1 TVLNG
6 RGWRRLHSRPLI
18 KTEGIDATLEV
29 LKGVAKLPVPLNVA
43 LERLTALGVDIDSP
57 EAKLFLRV
65 IYQID

>member
-1 TVLNG
+1 
-6 RGWRRLHSRPLI
+6 